1 MNLWFRVIMVWIRAL
16 FRSKLTSTD
25 ISITPFVVL
34 PHDIDINI
42 HLNNG
47 RYLTFMDLGRLDF
60 TVRMGLARLFFK
72 KSWVPVVASVG
83 IRFRKSIGLFKK
95 FELHTKIVGFDDRF
109 VYIEQDFVIGTE
121 VFARGLVKACFL
133 HKGKMISMDLVASE
147 LGSNTKLPPPDWI
160 QSWNEVDKLFFKR
173 HIP

>member
-1 MNLWFRVIMVWIRAL
+1 MNLWIRVLIVWISAL
-16 FRSKLTSTD
+16 FKTKLTSSD
-25 ISITPFVVL
+25 ISITSFVVL
-34 PHDIDINI
+34 PHDIDINV

-47 RYLTFMDLGRLDF
+47 RFLTFMDLGRLDF

-72 KSWVPVVASVG
+72 KSWVPVVASIG

-95 FELHTKIVGFDDRF
+95 FQLQTKIVGFDERF

-121 VFARGLVKACFL
+121 VFARGLVKVCFL
-133 HKGKMISMDLVASE
+133 HKGKMVSMALVGSE
-147 LGSNTKLPPPDWI
+147 LGSSTLLPPPDWI

-173 HIP
+173 HLP